1 MECAICHTR
10 RPRRFCPGVRG
21 DICSIC
27 CGSEREVT
35 VSCPLDCEYLR
46 EARRH
51 EKPLPLDPE
60 QIPNRDIKVSEEF
73 LDGHVALVE
82 TLANAMADA
91 ASRIPGAV
99 DTDARDAVK
108 GLIRTY
114 RTLESG
120 VYYASRPESI
130 LAAGIFDAA
139 QEAVSG
145 FQREERQDTGLTRTR
160 DSDVLKALVFLERI
174 GIDRNNGRPRGRA
187 FIDALRQFYA
197 GGDSPEPAASDSLI
211 LP

>member
-1 MECAICHTR
+1 M
-10 RPRRFCPGVRG
+10 
-21 DICSIC
+21 
-27 CGSEREVT
+27 
-35 VSCPLDCEYLR
+35 SCPLDCEYLR

-73 LDGHVALVE
+73 LHEHAALVE
-82 TLANAMADA
+82 ALASAMADSG
-91 ASRIPGAV
+91 SRIPGAV
-99 DTDARDAVK
+99 DTDARDALK

-120 VYYASRPESI
+120 VYYESRPESL
-130 LAAGIFDAA
+130 LAAAIFDAA
-139 QEAVSG
+139 QEAVTS
-145 FQREERQDTGLTRTR
+145 FRNEERQDTGLSRTR
-160 DSDVLKALVFLERI
+160 DSDVLKTLVFLERI

-187 FIDALRQFYA
+187 LLDTLREFYA
-197 GGDSPEPAASDSLI
+197 GGDSPEPAASGSLI

>member
-1 MECAICHTR
+1 
-10 RPRRFCPGVRG
+10 
-21 DICSIC
+21 
-27 CGSEREVT
+27 VT

-197 GGDSPEPAASDSLI
+197 EGDSPEPAASDSLI

>member
-1 MECAICHTR
+1 
-10 RPRRFCPGVRG
+10 
-21 DICSIC
+21 
-27 CGSEREVT
+27 VT

-46 EARRH
+46 AARRH

-120 VYYASRPESI
+120 VYYESRPEST

-139 QEAVSG
+139 KEAVSG

-160 DSDVLKALVFLERI
+160 DSDVLKTLVFLERI

-197 GGDSPEPAASDSLI
+197 GGDSPEPAASGSLI

>member
-1 MECAICHTR
+1 
-10 RPRRFCPGVRG
+10 
-21 DICSIC
+21 
-27 CGSEREVT
+27 VT